1 MSRKIWQLLDR
12 RLWKSVKA
20 GVITE
25 EYRKLERKVK
35 NMIRSAKRKMKNL
48 ADGGSKKSFYAYI
61 KRKTKSRT
69 SVDPLKTGSEGGCQ
83 GRD

>member
-35 NMIRSAKRKMKNL
+35 NMIRRAKRKMKNL
-48 ADGGSKKSFYAYI
+48 VDGGGSKKSFYAYI
-61 KRKTKSRT
+61 K
-69 SVDPLKTGSEGGCQ
+69 
-83 GRD
+83 